1 MQRRGQAEAKRE
13 KVLASF
19 FFFFCLPRVLIKH
32 AGKNENPSHREEKS
46 YSLRAKKEAIFM
58 SALVA
63 TCVCLVCVCGWEKP
77 VASLLATP
85 TANELG
91 CRPRALGP
99 ERALSPATQLSLA
112 DLQLSDYVTVAEKG
126 PAFIH
131 H

>member
-1 MQRRGQAEAKRE
+1 MEGLQRRGQTGAKRE
-13 KVLASF
+13 NVPTSVF
-19 FFFFCLPRVLIKH
+19 SLPCVLIKH
-32 AGKNENPSHREEKS
+32 ADRKKRFSCLCL
-46 YSLRAKKEAIFM
+46 SLH
-58 SALVA
+58 V
-63 TCVCLVCVCGWEKP
+63 CVWCLCVCGWEKP
-77 VASLLATP
+77 VASLLAAP

-91 CRPRALGP
+91 WRPRALGP

>member
-1 MQRRGQAEAKRE
+1 MQTKKKMKITAVEKKKVIHCARRKEHF
-13 KVLASF
+13 S
-19 FFFFCLPRVLIKH
+19 CLCL
-32 AGKNENPSHREEKS
+32 
-46 YSLRAKKEAIFM
+46 SLH
-58 SALVA
+58 V
-63 TCVCLVCVCGWEKP
+63 CVWCPGCVCGGEKP
-77 VASLLATP
+77 VASLLAAP

-91 CRPRALGP
+91 WRPRVLGP